1 MILFFLALC
10 SILLASGN
18 VNDNKALVRYVH
30 PSYFEIKQ
38 DKIQKFA
45 NWSSKPDI
53 KICHHAP
60 VTILQVK
67 AALKWWE
74 NLGYEFGYVYRSA
87 CIENAN
93 YGNIVISLAGQDFKF
108 DKNYGTTNVHHDTK
122 TGKTHWAQIFL
133 PEKVR
138 ERVLE
143 HEIGHALGWHH
154 TTQKGHILYPS
165 WQLGGWNSEG
175 LEISALNLTRS
186 KSSSK
191 NP

>member
-10 SILLASGN
+10 SLLLAAEH
-18 VNDNKALVRYVH
+18 VDNTTVLVRYIH
-30 PSYFEIKQ
+30 PSYFEVKK
-38 DKIQKFA
+38 DKIEKFA

-53 KICHHAP
+53 KICQHAP

-67 AALKWWE
+67 KAMKWWE
-74 NLGYEFGYVYRSA
+74 DLGYEFGYIYRSH
-87 CIENAN
+87 CVENAH

-108 DKNYGTTNVHHDTK
+108 DKNYGTTNVHHNIT
-122 TGKTHWAQIFL
+122 TGKTYWAQIFL

-154 TTQKGHILYPS
+154 TTQKGHMLYPS
-165 WQLGGWNSEG
+165 WQLGGWNSAG

-186 KSSSK
+186 KSASE